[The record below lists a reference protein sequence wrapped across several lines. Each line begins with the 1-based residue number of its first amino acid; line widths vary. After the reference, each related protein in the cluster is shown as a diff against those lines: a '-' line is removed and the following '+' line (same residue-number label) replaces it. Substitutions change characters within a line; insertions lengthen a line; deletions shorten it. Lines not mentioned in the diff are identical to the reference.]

1 MTLIKRWLWSK
12 VTLIKRWLSSKV
24 VFDQI
29 YHFDEYIFF
38 VFCFK
43 LSKNFSASALRASA
57 PCVRVV
63 SNKSVLSGIF
73 PKIHVRVNTIIRYI
87 RVSCKVDVNSYWPLL
102 TFCRLMVLCT
112 TKIPLYSECCRVPGF
127 VYWSSN
133 TWVNLTF
140 LRFPLTCRR
149 SLAKTVANLGCNLS
163 LSCRQ

>member
-87 RVSCKVDVNSYWPLL
+87 RVGLLWCFLHRYEKNWPVLFLPIGKSGPNHFQRDNSL
-102 TFCRLMVLCT
+102 F
-112 TKIPLYSECCRVPGF
+112 EQQQH
-127 VYWSSN
+127 SS
-133 TWVNLTF
+133 
-140 LRFPLTCRR
+140 
-149 SLAKTVANLGCNLS
+149 
-163 LSCRQ
+163 

>member
-87 RVSCKVDVNSYWPLL
+87 RVRSLESNPESGSLRINERGIGGNVASLSD
-102 TFCRLMVLCT
+102 F
-112 TKIPLYSECCRVPGF
+112 IPKYF
-127 VYWSSN
+127 IN
-133 TWVNLTF
+133 TWTIYYAWSTI
-140 LRFPLTCRR
+140 FPCF
-149 SLAKTVANLGCNLS
+149 C
-163 LSCRQ
+163 